1 MSGKDD
7 GAPRARRDDAVPPPK
22 FRRPPSDIARAVAR
36 RTLGRSG
43 GRIPSQ
49 AALRRALLPG
59 LVKRDPL
66 FVLGG
71 PRMRRILLDA
81 PGVRVEV
88 RYAERSTRR
97 PLQRC
102 PVCRSEVRPIRNRT
116 LEGDRVTLGYR
127 CTHCAYWTHLK
138 RRVPVRYR
146 FVRVGVDGEPF
157 DGEGSPSRGG

>member
-7 GAPRARRDDAVPPPK
+7 AASRGRPGSAERLPK
-22 FRRPPSDIARAVAR
+22 FRRPPADVIRSLAR
-36 RTLGRSG
+36 RTLGRQG

-59 LVKRDPL
+59 LRSRDPL

-71 PRMRRILLDA
+71 VRLRQILLDA
-81 PGVRVEV
+81 PGVRVDV
-88 RYAERSTRR
+88 RYSERSTRR

-102 PVCRSEVRPIRNRT
+102 PVCHAPLRPIRNRT

-127 CTHCAYWTHLK
+127 CTKCAYWTHLR

-146 FVRVGVDGEPF
+146 FVRVGADGEP
-157 DGEGSPSRGG
+157 DPVGL

>member
-1 MSGKDD
+1 MSAKDD
-7 GAPRARRDDAVPPPK
+7 AESPGRHPPAAVLPK
-22 FRRPPSDIARAVAR
+22 YRRPPADVVRTLAR
-36 RTLGRSG
+36 RTLGRTG
-43 GRIPSQ
+43 GRFPSQ

-59 LVKRDPL
+59 LTAKDPL

-71 PRMRRILLDA
+71 PRLRRILLEA

-88 RYAERSTRR
+88 RYAERPTRR

-127 CTHCAYWTHLK
+127 CTHCAYWTHLR

-146 FVRVGVDGEPF
+146 FVRVGLDGEVR
-157 DGEGSPSRGG
+157 DAVG